1 MTANNSIDA
10 TGCVY
15 LCLFRKRTRHKWI
28 EKQPFNDLLILFIRF
43 SFLKLVEVAIIRTKV
58 NNKVFNF
65 KLFYKEYPTDQ
76 ADFYRVKT
84 LGSNMY
90 LNLCGFAA

>member
-1 MTANNSIDA
+1 
-10 TGCVY
+10 
-15 LCLFRKRTRHKWI
+15 
-28 EKQPFNDLLILFIRF
+28 
-43 SFLKLVEVAIIRTKV
+43 LVEVAIIRTKV

-90 LNLCGFAA
+90 ASLCGFAA